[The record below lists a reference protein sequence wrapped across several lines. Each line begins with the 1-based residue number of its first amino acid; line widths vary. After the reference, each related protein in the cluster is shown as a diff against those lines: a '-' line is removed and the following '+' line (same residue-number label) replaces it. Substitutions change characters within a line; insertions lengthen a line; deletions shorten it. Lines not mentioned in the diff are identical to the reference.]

1 VALGTGAVSGL
12 SRTAYN
18 LIRRDIIRCRLEPG
32 SLVSRAQLI
41 ERYELGEASIRDA
54 LSRLDQEKLV
64 QVIPR
69 EGYVIAPVT
78 LKQVHDLF
86 ETRLVVEPAVAR
98 LAAGTVDVATLH
110 ALDEEHIR
118 WFPSTDRDGLEAYVA
133 ANTAFHMAIARAAGN
148 DRLYDVMQ
156 SLLDEMERVM
166 LLSYLLGDRTDAIS
180 DDVTHSSLIQAL
192 AIGDGDDAADAMR
205 RQLERNRSFVLH
217 AILRAPGLQSVNIA
231 TTLLAS

>member
-1 VALGTGAVSGL
+1 
-12 SRTAYN
+12 
-18 LIRRDIIRCRLEPG
+18 
-32 SLVSRAQLI
+32 
-41 ERYELGEASIRDA
+41 
-54 LSRLDQEKLV
+54 
-64 QVIPR
+64 
-69 EGYVIAPVT
+69 
-78 LKQVHDLF
+78 
-86 ETRLVVEPAVAR
+86 
-98 LAAGTVDVATLH
+98 
-110 ALDEEHIR
+110 
-118 WFPSTDRDGLEAYVA
+118 
-133 ANTAFHMAIARAAGN
+133 
-148 DRLYDVMQ
+148 MQ